1 MIRRYKYMSDVSKEL
16 VVEGVSGFVHIAEP
30 DNFRGTEKYKITLT
44 LDKKN
49 ADIVKKAGVEI
60 KEYKGEPQMSMSRR
74 LDFGPPPVYNA
85 DSERIPASEL
95 SRYGDL
101 VRVVARQGKGEW
113 SKYAYVDKVK
123 LLQKNEEAEA
133 MEASGA
139 F

>member
-1 MIRRYKYMSDVSKEL
+1 MSEVSKEI
-16 VVEGVSGFVHIAEP
+16 VAEGISGFVHIAEP
-30 DNFRGTEKYKITLT
+30 DNFKGSEKYKITLT

-49 ADIVKKAGVEI
+49 AEVFKKAGI
-60 KEYKGEPQMSMSRR
+60 KMKEYKGEPQVSMSRK
-74 LDFGPPPVYNA
+74 LDFGQPPVYDA
-85 DSERIPASEL
+85 DGERIPASEL

-101 VRVVARQGKGEW
+101 VRVVAKAGKGDYSE
-113 SKYAYVDKVK
+113 YAYVDKIK

>member
-1 MIRRYKYMSDVSKEL
+1 MSEISKEI
-16 VVEGVSGFVHIAEP
+16 VAEGISGFVHIAEP
-30 DNFRGTEKYKITLT
+30 DNFKGSEKYKITLT

-49 ADIVKKAGVEI
+49 AEVFKKAGI
-60 KEYKGEPQMSMSRR
+60 KMKEYKGEPQVSMSRK
-74 LDFGPPPVYNA
+74 LDFGQPPVYDA
-85 DSERIPASEL
+85 DGERIPASEL

-101 VRVVARQGKGEW
+101 VRVVAKAGKGDYSE
-113 SKYAYVDKVK
+113 YAYVDKIK

>member
-1 MIRRYKYMSDVSKEL
+1 MSNVSKEI
-16 VVEGVSGFVHIAEP
+16 VAEGVSGFVHIAEP
-30 DNFRGTEKYKITLT
+30 DNFKGTEKYKITLT

-49 ADIVKKAGVEI
+49 ADIFKKAGIEL
-60 KEYKGEPQMSMSRR
+60 KEYKGEPQVSMSRK
-74 LDFGPPPVYNA
+74 LDFGQPPVY
-85 DSERIPASEL
+85 DLDGERIPASEL

-101 VRVVARQGKGEW
+101 VRVVAKAGKGDY
-113 SKYAYVDKVK
+113 SQYAYVDKIK

>member
-1 MIRRYKYMSDVSKEL
+1 MSEISKEI
-16 VVEGVSGFVHIAEP
+16 VAEGVSGFVHIAEP
-30 DNFRGTEKYKITLT
+30 DNFKGSEKYKITLT

-49 ADIVKKAGVEI
+49 AEVFKKAGI
-60 KEYKGEPQMSMSRR
+60 KMKEYKGEPQVSMSRK
-74 LDFGPPPVYNA
+74 LDFGQPPVYDA
-85 DSERIPASEL
+85 DGERIPASEL

-101 VRVVARQGKGEW
+101 VRVVAKAGKGDYSE
-113 SKYAYVDKVK
+113 YAYVDKIK